1 MTITLNIKPTLEQRI
16 RRAANDN
23 GVSPDDFI
31 LDSVKAQLKWRRLTI
46 TKPKSVTA
54 KEAQLLKQ
62 INRSLSPV
70 DWQTYHQWVAKRK
83 AETLSEA
90 DHQHLILMSD
100 QIEQF
105 NAKRIRYVAQLAKLQ
120 GVSLPAMMKKLGLTP
135 TTHV

>member
-31 LDSVKAQLKWRRLTI
+31 LDSVKAQLKRRRLAI

-70 DWQTYHQWVAKRK
+70 DWQTYHQLVAKRK
-83 AETLSEA
+83 AETLSET
-90 DHQHLILMSD
+90 DHQRLIVMSD
-100 QIEQF
+100 QIEQL